1 MNWPK
6 TPLSLGW
13 QSALGQSR
21 HSVLTEG
28 LLLPC
33 GLFHSQISSSLGGQ
47 KAGLDFCWCWVW
59 FPSPAGQGTNSTP
72 QSTAIPSSF
81 PNSCSLLCP
90 PQQTPKHNIDA
101 QGGLEGPKQTLAP
114 ERLIIYKW
122 TAVDKKIRACVAG
135 IQPWYAES
143 AFSSGKQSSGASQVG
158 PFIKGLE
165 R

>member
-1 MNWPK
+1 M
-6 TPLSLGW
+6 
-13 QSALGQSR
+13 
-21 HSVLTEG
+21 SVAHLQMPPMRFVG
-28 LLLPC
+28 
-33 GLFHSQISSSLGGQ
+33 FQQWDSKVQRSISSSLGGQ

-72 QSTAIPSSF
+72 QSTAVPSSF

-135 IQPWYAES
+135 IQPWYAWNRLS
-143 AFSSGKQSSGASQVG
+143 PVG
-158 PFIKGLE
+158 NKAAGPARWALS
-165 R
+165 